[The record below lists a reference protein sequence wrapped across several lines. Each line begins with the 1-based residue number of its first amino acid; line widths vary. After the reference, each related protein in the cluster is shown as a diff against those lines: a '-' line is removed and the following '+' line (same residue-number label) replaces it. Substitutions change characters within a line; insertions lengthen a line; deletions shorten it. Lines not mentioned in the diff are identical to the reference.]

1 MADSHSRLLLSCG
14 NFLDRKIFVWDA
26 KTGNIVASC
35 TSEEQLLV
43 AVCWGRM
50 VRDIKGRETSEY
62 RFAMAL
68 KEKVVLAEVDV
79 RSGHIKR

>member
-1 MADSHSRLLLSCG
+1 
-14 NFLDRKIFVWDA
+14 LDRKIFVWDA

-35 TSEEQLLV
+35 TAEEQLLV

-50 VRDIKGRETSEY
+50 VRDIKWRETNEY